1 MVGGHT
7 GHSRR
12 ALREVDGWQ
21 TSKAASHEATLVG
34 KYNDNIQLMTDRGQ
48 VQNY

>member
-21 TSKAASHEATLVG
+21 TSKAASLEVTLVG
-34 KYNDNIQLMTDRGQ
+34 
-48 VQNY
+48 NYSDLFN